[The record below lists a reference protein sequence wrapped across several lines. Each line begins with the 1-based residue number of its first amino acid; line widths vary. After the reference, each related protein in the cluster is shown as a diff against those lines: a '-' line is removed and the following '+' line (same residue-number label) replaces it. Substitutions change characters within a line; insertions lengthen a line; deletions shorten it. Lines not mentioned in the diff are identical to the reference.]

1 MKLKQAAATTAL
13 FTGLCAF
20 AERGAAYN
28 FEIGDFKGN
37 VSSTLTYGLSWRVGH
52 ADPELAAS
60 GGDHNF
66 DPWDI
71 VSNRFTGSHEMELK
85 RDKLGIFVRGTYF
98 YDNAN
103 DRLDPGVPGLV
114 DGKESDEDSVAD
126 WRFLDAYIYDDFSL
140 AGGTLNVRYGEQ
152 AISWGEST
160 FIGGS
165 LNDINTVDVTK
176 LRQPGAEL
184 KNALMPNLAAYLNW
198 SSTAGLTVEAF
209 YLFDFDQIRLDS
221 AGTFWN
227 TNTAVADGGLR
238 LGPRTRAH
246 DNYAKNSGQY
256 GAALRYYLGQ
266 LGAGTEIAIYYHN
279 LHSHNP
285 ILSGSRPL
293 IGAGQYFL
301 DYPEDIKTWG
311 ASFNTLIGSWAWSGE
326 WSHRPSEPLQTTG
339 FFFAAPGTSVRGFE
353 RVKRDQIQT
362 TFQKALSPRLIKA
375 DTGSFLAEI
384 GYTNLGNRPASH
396 QLATP
401 FNSVTLNPVTNDA
414 WGYQL
419 SVSATYNRAIA
430 NVINLTPNLA
440 FRHDVHGVAG
450 PFIEDAKALTLGV
463 NWDYMLVWTGNVS
476 VTRNFDGSAIKN
488 NLTGGPVR
496 ADEDRNWLSVSVS
509 YQF

>member
-1 MKLKQAAATTAL
+1 MKLKHVAATTAV
-13 FTGLCAF
+13 FAGICAF
-20 AERGAAYN
+20 SEQGAAYN
-28 FEIGDFKGN
+28 FELGDFKGN

-52 ADPELAAS
+52 ADPELAAT
-60 GGDHNF
+60 GGNPNF

-85 RDKLGIFVRGTYF
+85 RDTLGLFVRGTYF

-103 DRLDPGVPGLV
+103 DDLDPGVPGLI
-114 DGKESDEDSVAD
+114 DGGESDEDSVAD
-126 WRFLDAYIYDDFSL
+126 WRFLDAYIYDDFRL
-140 AGGTLNVRYGEQ
+140 ASGTLNLRFGEQ

-165 LNDINTVDVTK
+165 LNDINTLDVTK
-176 LRQPGAEL
+176 LRQPGAEI
-184 KNALMPNLAAYLNW
+184 KNALMPNMAAYLNW
-198 SSTAGLTVEAF
+198 SSAAGLSVEAF

-238 LGPRTRAH
+238 LGPRTRAP
-246 DNYAKNSGQY
+246 DNYAKDSGQY
-256 GAALRYYLGQ
+256 GAALRYYFGQ
-266 LGAGTEIAIYYHN
+266 LGPGVEVGLYYHK

-293 IGAGQYFL
+293 LGAGQYFL
-301 DYPEDIKTWG
+301 DYPEDIETWG
-311 ASFNTLIGSWAWSGE
+311 ASFNTLLGSWAWSGE
-326 WSHRPSEPLQTTG
+326 WSHRRNEPLQTTG
-339 FFFAAPGTSVRGFE
+339 FFFAAPGTTVPGYE

-362 TFQKALSPRLIKA
+362 TLQKVLSPRLIKA
-375 DTGSFLAEI
+375 DTGSILAEI
-384 GYTNLGNRPASH
+384 GYTNLGDRPPSH
-396 QLATP
+396 QRATP

-419 SVSATYNRAIA
+419 SLSATYNRAIA
-430 NVINLTPNLA
+430 NVVNLTPTLA
-440 FRHDVHGVAG
+440 FRHDVEGVAG

-463 NWDYMLVWTGNVS
+463 NWDYMLFWTGNIS
-476 VTRNFDGSAIKN
+476 ITRNFDGSAIKN